1 MLKFWKCSCY
11 FWVFVFIIFACSSCF
26 ASPIIFFSLFR
37 NNNIADLW
45 KFAITTTVTTSTWL
59 GLVLILGTV
68 ISCWASDR
76 SPFAA
81 KFNAPHLE
89 LPPLFPPHT
98 RPPSLS
104 HILSI
109 FPRYQHMSTW
119 TCAGLGLPSRFPL
132 FRLCFSACPWDLWL
146 VFSECASPLLPSG
159 FFYFD
164 SGSLAVLLCFFLNHW
179 VIGDFGDLQAPHSVW
194 HSFVNT
200 LTSHK
205 AIQIHTVV
213 PLADLNKTPLVLR
226 SKERPP

>member
-1 MLKFWKCSCY
+1 MCVFLSFCEMLKFWKCSCY

-104 HILSI
+104 HTFSRFSQDTNTCQHEHVRVSVSHLVSPFFAFVFLPVHGIFGLFFPNAPLLSFLLASSILILVLWPFFFVFSLTTESSATLGIFRRLILSGTHSLTHLLRTK
-109 FPRYQHMSTW
+109 RY
-119 TCAGLGLPSRFPL
+119 R
-132 FRLCFSACPWDLWL
+132 
-146 VFSECASPLLPSG
+146 
-159 FFYFD
+159 Y
-164 SGSLAVLLCFFLNHW
+164 
-179 VIGDFGDLQAPHSVW
+179 
-194 HSFVNT
+194 
-200 LTSHK
+200 
-205 AIQIHTVV
+205 IQLIH
-213 PLADLNKTPLVLR
+213 
-226 SKERPP
+226 